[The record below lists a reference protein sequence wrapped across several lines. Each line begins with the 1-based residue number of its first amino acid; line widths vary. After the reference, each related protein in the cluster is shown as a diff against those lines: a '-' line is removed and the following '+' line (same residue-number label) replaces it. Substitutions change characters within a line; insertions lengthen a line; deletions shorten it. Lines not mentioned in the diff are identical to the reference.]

1 MAGKLYR
8 TQILLEPEQHQ
19 ELSAI
24 ARREGR
30 SISELVREFVQ
41 NELEQRKA
49 EQSAAIK
56 RRLEALEG
64 IRQFREEVLRENNG
78 QPLDFDVVE
87 AVHQAREEQ
96 DERNWSILTGSGD

>member
-1 MAGKLYR
+1 MVGKLYR
-8 TQILLEPEQHQ
+8 TQILLEPEQHR

-30 SISELVREFVQ
+30 SISELVREFIQ
-41 NELEQRKA
+41 CQLEQRKA
-49 EQSAAIK
+49 EQSATIK

-64 IRQFREEVLRENNG
+64 IRRFREEVLRENNG
-78 QPLDFDVVE
+78 QPIDFDVVE
-87 AVHQAREEQ
+87 AINQGREER

>member
-1 MAGKLYR
+1 MVGKLYR

-24 ARREGR
+24 AKREGR
-30 SISELVREFVQ
+30 SVSELIREFVQ

-49 EQSAAIK
+49 EQSATIK

-64 IRQFREEVLRENNG
+64 IRQFREEVLCENNG
-78 QPLDFDVVE
+78 QPVDFDIVE
-87 AVHQAREEQ
+87 AINKGREEQ
-96 DERNWSILTGSGD
+96 DERNWSILTGSGG